1 MVRLLKAA
9 YSLPTIRR
17 WIARFKAGHLVVE
30 DEHRSGCPI
39 TETSQANIDLIE
51 SLIDD
56 NPRISYSYL
65 EEHTSLSRG
74 TLQRI
79 IKDELHLTKRSS
91 RWIPHHL
98 TDANKQRRLE
108 FSKAML
114 QKLNS
119 GEWRMDQI
127 MTGDECIFYHRKI
140 EKQIERMTGA
150 ATSSWKRQGEPPDTI
165 VKRDRFEAKTMFS
178 IFFRSTGPIFIHA
191 VKKGE
196 TIDNHYYIGNCLG
209 PAFEAVKRQRPAS
222 GLSGMKLI
230 HDGARPHIHS
240 NTRNFIESS
249 GVIEID
255 HPPYSPD
262 LSPCDYWLFDYI
274 KKNLGDEENEETL
287 AKSITK
293 VVKNIP
299 HSEYIKTFEKY
310 KERLELCIIAEGD
323 YFEHFMK

>member
-1 MVRLLKAA
+1 MNETSTSIYNDLVKVNGKAA

-17 WIARFKAGHLVVE
+17 WIACFKAGHLVVE

-127 MTGDECIFYHRKI
+127 MAGDECIFY
-140 EKQIERMTGA
+140 QNN
-150 ATSSWKRQGEPPDTI
+150 
-165 VKRDRFEAKTMFS
+165 VF
-178 IFFRSTGPIFIHA
+178 
-191 VKKGE
+191 
-196 TIDNHYYIGNCLG
+196 
-209 PAFEAVKRQRPAS
+209 
-222 GLSGMKLI
+222 
-230 HDGARPHIHS
+230 HI
-240 NTRNFIESS
+240 
-249 GVIEID
+249 
-255 HPPYSPD
+255 
-262 LSPCDYWLFDYI
+262 L
-274 KKNLGDEENEETL
+274 
-287 AKSITK
+287 
-293 VVKNIP
+293 
-299 HSEYIKTFEKY
+299 
-310 KERLELCIIAEGD
+310 
-323 YFEHFMK
+323 